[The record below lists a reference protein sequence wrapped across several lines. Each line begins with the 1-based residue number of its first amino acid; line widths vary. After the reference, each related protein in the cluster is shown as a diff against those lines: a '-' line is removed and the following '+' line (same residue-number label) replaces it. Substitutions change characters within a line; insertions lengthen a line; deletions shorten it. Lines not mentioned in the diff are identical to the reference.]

1 MTKYYGVMVDL
12 PTGDVDDLEVDSDIE
27 KPQEERIGRYTVV
40 KWFKSIKK
48 RDDAKRYLKWYIDFR
63 MKNGRE
69 PSYEERQAFV
79 RQKRLKA

>member
-1 MTKYYGVMVDL
+1 MTKYYGVMVDYL
-12 PTGDVDDLEVDSDIE
+12 TGDVDDLEVDSDIE
-27 KPQEERIGRYTVV
+27 KPQTERAGFTIV
-40 KWFKSIKK
+40 KWFKNAKE

-79 RQKRLKA
+79 RQKRLRA

>member
-1 MTKYYGVMVDL
+1 MTKYYGVMVNY
-12 PTGDVDDLEVDSDIE
+12 PTGDIDDLEVDSDIE
-27 KPQEERIGRYTVV
+27 KPQTERAGSTIV
-40 KWFKSIKK
+40 KWFKSAKK
-48 RDDAKRYLKWYIDFR
+48 RDVVKRFLKWYIDFR

>member
-1 MTKYYGVMVDL
+1 MTKYYGVMVDF

-27 KPQEERIGRYTVV
+27 KPREEWIGNSTVA
-40 KWFKSIKK
+40 KWFKSAKE
-48 RDDAKRYLKWYIDFR
+48 RDNAKRYLKWYMDFR